1 MVKFLGL
8 RKSDRPEKKYYVL
21 LEGESGREKR
31 VYFGDSASKDFTLFS
46 PLEREE
52 RKRRYIARHSAR
64 EDWTKSGIESAG
76 FWAKHILWNKPTVS
90 ASLADTRR
98 RFNI

>member
-8 RKSDRPEKKYYVL
+8 HKSDRPEKKYYAL
-21 LEGESGREKR
+21 LEGDSGREKR
-31 VYFGDSASKDFTLFS
+31 VYFGDSSSKDFTLFS

-52 RKRRYIARHSAR
+52 RKRRYIVRHSAR
-64 EDWTKSGIESAG
+64 EDWTKSGLETAG

>member
-31 VYFGDSASKDFTLFS
+31 VYFGDASSKDFTLFS

-52 RKRRYIARHSAR
+52 RKRRYIARHRSR
-64 EDWTKSGIESAG
+64 EDWSKSGIESSG
-76 FWAKHILWNKPTVS
+76 FWAKNILWNQPTVS